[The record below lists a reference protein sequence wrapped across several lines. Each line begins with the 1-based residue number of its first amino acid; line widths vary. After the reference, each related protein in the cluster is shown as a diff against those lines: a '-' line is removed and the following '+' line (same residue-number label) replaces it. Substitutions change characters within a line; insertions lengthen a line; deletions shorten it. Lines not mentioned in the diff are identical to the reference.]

1 MEFEKKKTQENGKQE
16 RTFKKKL
23 ALAAVTASLGLSLGV
38 PVGDALAG
46 DDNDRAFGGGT
57 LGISTEDFKTVL
69 ESKQG
74 KFKTGVESRQG
85 KFKTGIESK
94 QGKLN
99 TGIESRQGKF
109 KPGQG
114 ALDSL
119 ESSQIKIDRQLDD
132 ELDAES
138 LNMEE

>member
-1 MEFEKKKTQENGKQE
+1 MASEQKQTSDSRKQE
-16 RTFKKKL
+16 RSFKKKL

-46 DDNDRAFGGGT
+46 DETSYGGGT
-57 LGISTEDFKTVL
+57 LGITTDDFKTVL

-74 KFKTGVESRQG
+74 KFKTGIESRQG
-85 KFKTGIESK
+85 KFKSGTESR
-94 QGKLN
+94 QGKIK

-114 ALDSL
+114 AINSV
-119 ESSQIKIDRQLDD
+119 ESAQIKIDTQLDS

-138 LNMEE
+138 FNVEE

>member
-1 MEFEKKKTQENGKQE
+1 MASEQKQTSDSRKQE
-16 RTFKKKL
+16 RSFKKKL

-46 DDNDRAFGGGT
+46 DETSYGGGT
-57 LGISTEDFKTVL
+57 LGITTDDFKTVL

-74 KFKTGVESRQG
+74 KFKTGIESRQG
-85 KFKTGIESK
+85 KFKS
-94 QGKLN
+94 
-99 TGIESRQGKF
+99 GIESRQGKF

-114 ALDSL
+114 ALDSV

-132 ELDAES
+132 EFDAES